1 VREGYGGAKLV
12 SKQQVAAA
20 ESDTESSGP
29 VALDE
34 LTDRR
39 LEVLRTAYHAG
50 YFSWPRETSG
60 EDVADLLDISSPTF
74 SQHLRAAEQSVFQM
88 LFEGRDVA

>member
-1 VREGYGGAKLV
+1 M

-20 ESDTESSGP
+20 EGNTVSIEMI
-29 VALDE
+29 ALDE

-50 YFSWPRETSG
+50 YFAWPRETPG
-60 EDVADLLDISSPTF
+60 GDVADLLDIWSPTF
-74 SQHLRAAEQSVFQM
+74 SQHLRAAEQSVFRM
-88 LFEGRDVA
+88 LFQARETD